1 LETAKM
7 ADDIIAPFE
16 KTRDYAL
23 SRRGFAAVSLSAGA
37 LAAGATVAA
46 DAPVDESDVV
56 IKTADGNCDAAL
68 FHPAGKGRWPGVV
81 MFTDILGLRPAFRD
95 MGRRLAAQG
104 YTVVVPNPFYRTR
117 QAPVLDGPFD
127 FSKDMAKLAPLL
139 APLTGDAKTRDVTT
153 YVAYLDTL
161 AAVKTHAKIGVCGY
175 CMGGPY
181 TLMAAAAAPT
191 RVGAGGSFHGGGLVT
206 ATPDSPHLLIAKIKA
221 SYYFGIA
228 NNDDQRQPDAKDK
241 LRAAFDQ
248 AHLPAT
254 IEVYADCQHGWCVP
268 DGAVYNK
275 AEADRAFGDLVAL
288 FAKALV

>member
-1 LETAKM
+1 M
-7 ADDIIAPFE
+7 ADDIAPFE
-16 KTRDYAL
+16 KSRDYAL
-23 SRRGFAAVSLSAGA
+23 SRRGFAAVSLSASV
-37 LAAGATVAA
+37 LAAGAAVAA

-68 FHPAGKGRWPGVV
+68 FHPAGRGRWPGVV

-104 YTVVVPNPFYRTR
+104 YTVLVPNPFYRTR
-117 QAPVLDGPFD
+117 KAPVLSGPFN
-127 FSKDMAKLAPLL
+127 FATDMAKLAPLT
-139 APLTGDAKTRDVTT
+139 APLTPDAKTRDVTA
-153 YVAYLDTL
+153 YIAYLDTL
-161 AAVKTHAKIGVCGY
+161 PAVKKHAKIGVCGY

-181 TLMAAAAAPT
+181 TLMAAAAAPD

-206 ATPDSPHLLIAKIKA
+206 AAPDSPHLLIAKIKA

-241 LRAAFDQ
+241 LRAAFDA

-254 IEVYADCQHGWCVP
+254 IEVYTDCQHGWCVP

-288 FAKALV
+288 YAKALV